1 MCQTLHWVLSS
12 EMNKAQ
18 SLCVCVCILIFI
30 YLAALGLGCGNAG
43 SLVETFKLFFSCG
56 MWDLVP

>member
-1 MCQTLHWVLSS
+1 
-12 EMNKAQ
+12 MNKAQ